1 MARGKHEA
9 VKKSEKTKPEKKP
22 KRSGG
27 AKKAVLIIAVV
38 CVLLAAAALG
48 GGYLAGHSDKIHPGM
63 TLGGVSIGDMTV
75 SDAAAALEKA
85 GCDFAGGSVEVTL
98 PGDFEFAVSAEHEL
112 RAGRTGGV

>member
-75 SDAAAALEKA
+75 SDAAAALP
-85 GCDFAGGSVEVTL
+85 CRPSR
-98 PGDFEFAVSAEHEL
+98 PGW
-112 RAGRTGGV
+112 R